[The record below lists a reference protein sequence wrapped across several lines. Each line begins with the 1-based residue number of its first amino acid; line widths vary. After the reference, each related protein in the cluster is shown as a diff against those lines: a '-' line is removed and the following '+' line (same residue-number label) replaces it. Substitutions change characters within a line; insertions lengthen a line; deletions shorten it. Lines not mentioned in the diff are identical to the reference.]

1 MAKSIGMRRLEY
13 TLSGIVDP
21 DEITAGSLAIDVL
34 HSRRLLGEITKGN
47 GILYEATVSTVA
59 EAIEAVTTF
68 VFLTRRLSRFVG
80 ITH

>member
-34 HSRRLLGEITKGN
+34 HSRRPLGEITKGN
-47 GILYEATVSTVA
+47 GMYEATVSTVA